1 MRGTGKIFYEKKAK
15 SNQESIRKVEI
26 KFVKILKKRK
36 VYFLLEFQ
44 LQPNP
49 QLQSNSSLIYTGNKA
64 VIIPFLMYP
73 EKTTLAVNVKKSTP
87 IGWPFQ
93 EIRTDR
99 RRTNSPTYQQTGMRI
114 HGEERNFHVYLY
126 KKNPFMEVP
135 FQHIHTFSIISM
147 LNIKNNS
154 FTSD

>member
-49 QLQSNSSLIYTGNKA
+49 QLQSDSSLIYAGNKA

-73 EKTTLAVNVKKSTP
+73 EKTTLAVNVKKN
-87 IGWPFQ
+87 Q
-93 EIRTDR
+93 VLR
-99 RRTNSPTYQQTGMRI
+99 
-114 HGEERNFHVYLY
+114 
-126 KKNPFMEVP
+126 
-135 FQHIHTFSIISM
+135 
-147 LNIKNNS
+147 
-154 FTSD
+154 